1 MNSSGKVLILGASGG
16 IGGEVARRLVAD
28 NWQVRALKR
37 GAQMRD
43 PEDGIQWIAGDA
55 LDGGQVAAAAA
66 GCDVI
71 VHAVNPPG
79 YRHWRQQ
86 VLPML
91 RNTLQAAERQRALV
105 VLPGTVYNY
114 GPDAF
119 PLIAEEAAQQPV
131 TRKGAIRVAMELAL
145 KDYVQRGGRALIVRA
160 GDFFGPR
167 AGNNWFSQGLVKP
180 GQLPESL
187 ATRGRSAWGISGPG
201 CPTSPPPSPRC
212 SPAGMSLS
220 RSPAFICRA
229 TGTRTA
235 AK

>member
-180 GQLPESL
+180 GQLP
-187 ATRGRSAWGISGPG
+187 RIISY
-201 CPTSPPPSPRC
+201 
-212 SPAGMSLS
+212 
-220 RSPAFICRA
+220 
-229 TGTRTA
+229 
-235 AK
+235 

>member
-37 GAQMRD
+37 GAQIRG
-43 PEDGIQWIAGDA
+43 PADGMQWIAGDA
-55 LDGGQVAAAAA
+55 LNAGQVAAAAA

-91 RNTLQAAERQRALV
+91 HNTLQAAEQQRALA

-119 PLIAEEAAQQPV
+119 PLIAEAAPQQPV
-131 TRKGAIRVAMELAL
+131 TRKGAIRVEMEQA
-145 KDYVQRGGRALIVRA
+145 
-160 GDFFGPR
+160 
-167 AGNNWFSQGLVKP
+167 S
-180 GQLPESL
+180 
-187 ATRGRSAWGISGPG
+187 GISGLI
-201 CPTSPPPSPRC
+201 CPTSPTPSPRC
-212 SPAGMSLS
+212 WPAGMSLS
-220 RSPAFICRA
+220 RLLAFICRA

>member
-37 GAQMRD
+37 GAQIRD

-91 RNTLQAAERQRALV
+91 RNTLQAA
-105 VLPGTVYNY
+105 
-114 GPDAF
+114 
-119 PLIAEEAAQQPV
+119 
-131 TRKGAIRVAMELAL
+131 
-145 KDYVQRGGRALIVRA
+145 
-160 GDFFGPR
+160 
-167 AGNNWFSQGLVKP
+167 
-180 GQLPESL
+180 
-187 ATRGRSAWGISGPG
+187 
-201 CPTSPPPSPRC
+201 
-212 SPAGMSLS
+212 
-220 RSPAFICRA
+220 
-229 TGTRTA
+229 
-235 AK
+235 

>member
-37 GAQMRD
+37 GAQICG
-43 PEDGIQWIAGDA
+43 PADGMQWIAGDA

-167 AGNNWFSQGLVKP
+167 AGNNATLREMVEMHYLWRLPVRLRNDKLVDFLGAEPHTPLDSAVYQTLQGL
-180 GQLPESL
+180 
-187 ATRGRSAWGISGPG
+187 G
-201 CPTSPPPSPRC
+201 CL
-212 SPAGMSLS
+212 PAG
-220 RSPAFICRA
+220 AINQEA
-229 TGTRTA
+229 GEA
-235 AK
+235 